1 MTPFENSF
9 MLSATTV
16 PPIYYITSTGRPEN
30 EKDAKPPWIEE
41 DYEDHQII
49 VKHAQTTLQPF
60 PTQATHRPQVIYE
73 NYNPKYNTY
82 DKEPEPKSPVDVEG
96 GKYTFSNFF
105 YMFLNPN
112 NFSNLNSNHFNML
125 DLRNLQEQVKKLF

>member
-1 MTPFENSF
+1 MFII
-9 MLSATTV
+9 SATTV

-82 DKEPEPKSPVDVEG
+82 DKEPEPKSPIDVECG
-96 GKYTFSNFF
+96 TEGSCLMQLSVLEKIHISQNSHQ
-105 YMFLNPN
+105 PN
-112 NFSNLNSNHFNML
+112 WAKIA
-125 DLRNLQEQVKKLF
+125 KKS

>member
-1 MTPFENSF
+1 

-82 DKEPEPKSPVDVEG
+82 DKEPEPKSPVNVEG
-96 GKYTFSNFF
+96 GKYTLFLRLQWCAKGLLGWNHQNFDTS
-105 YMFLNPN
+105 LLI
-112 NFSNLNSNHFNML
+112 SK
-125 DLRNLQEQVKKLF
+125 RVQESGSL

>member
-1 MTPFENSF
+1 

-82 DKEPEPKSPVDVEG
+82 DKEPEPKSPVNVEG
-96 GKYTFSNFF
+96 GKYFLFKFNFLWF
-105 YMFLNPN
+105 WNRGNPD
-112 NFSNLNSNHFNML
+112 F
-125 DLRNLQEQVKKLF
+125 EKKNEKICTKRILKRLGIKTSSSFVRI

>member
-1 MTPFENSF
+1 
-9 MLSATTV
+9 MLSATTI
-16 PPIYYITSTGRPEN
+16 PPIYYITSTGRPES

-82 DKEPEPKSPVDVEG
+82 DKEPEPKSPVNVEG
-96 GKYTFSNFF
+96 GKYTFFMFEFNFWCRVF
-105 YMFLNPN
+105 RSSHFSFLVLGRKVQKYKNI
-112 NFSNLNSNHFNML
+112 
-125 DLRNLQEQVKKLF
+125 LQSLIRF

>member
-1 MTPFENSF
+1 MQLSLIYILFV
-9 MLSATTV
+9 LSATTV

-30 EKDAKPPWIEE
+30 EKDSKPPWIEE

-49 VKHAQTTLQPF
+49 VHHAQTTLQPF

-82 DKEPEPKSPVDVEG
+82 DKEPEPKSPVNVEG
-96 GKYTFSNFF
+96 GKYLF
-105 YMFLNPN
+105 YF
-112 NFSNLNSNHFNML
+112 
-125 DLRNLQEQVKKLF
+125 

>member
-1 MTPFENSF
+1 
-9 MLSATTV
+9 MLLATTV

-96 GKYTFSNFF
+96 GKYLFLILKLISSVRAEKCQVLEF
-105 YMFLNPN
+105 YKFPD
-112 NFSNLNSNHFNML
+112 FCT
-125 DLRNLQEQVKKLF
+125 RQT